1 MRPHGFLLDAA
12 RSRAAPILTPEL
24 LPCARFRPGPL
35 RNLPSQA
42 YLSGLLS
49 TGDAGA
55 LGVALMMAVRDA
67 FDPSLLE
74 DIALRRQ
81 CNAMRDAVLPQGAMR
96 QRAILE
102 CFARGEARSLSD
114 TFGFLI
120 TLLVDHPQREALR
133 GFASQLVLRDSEP
146 AEEIRRN
153 PLVAAML
160 AGLGLFPEAPA
171 SAVSTPHT
179 LQ

>member
-1 MRPHGFLLDAA
+1 MRTEGILYLAA
-12 RSRAAPILTPEL
+12 RSRAAPRLTPDM

-42 YLSGLLS
+42 YLSALLS
-49 TGDAGA
+49 TGDARA
-55 LGVALMMAVRDA
+55 LGVALLMVLRDA
-67 FDPSLLE
+67 FDPSALQ

-81 CNAMRDAVLPQGAMR
+81 CNAVRDAILPRDAMR

-102 CFARGEARSLSD
+102 RFATGQAKPLGD
-114 TFGFLI
+114 ALGLLI
-120 TLLVDHPQREALR
+120 TLLADHPQREALR
-133 GFASQLVLRDSEP
+133 RFASQLFLRDFPP
-146 AEEIRRN
+146 AHEIRRN

-160 AGLGLFPEAPA
+160 AGLGLFSRTQPPA
-171 SAVSTPHT
+171 SSV